1 MMDEARS
8 TPRVPLS
15 ETGTAIGSA
24 THSSSLSPSETPLV
38 QILKDLSQIRSSH
51 GYLLMRIAVAKD
63 AQDAYNVCKGAF
75 QDADEALK
83 RLEDSVP
90 GWLHTWPAEKV
101 SEWLVSVRGVE
112 ARAETSS
119 DTKGS

>member
-1 MMDEARS
+1 MDKAGS

-15 ETGTAIGSA
+15 DEGKAIGSA
-24 THSSSLSPSETPLV
+24 TESSPSETPLV

-112 ARAETSS
+112 ARAETPE
-119 DTKGS
+119 GWQP

>member
-1 MMDEARS
+1 MDEARS

-63 AQDAYNVCKGAF
+63 AQDAYDVCKGAF
-75 QDADEALK
+75 EDADEALK

-112 ARAETSS
+112 ARAETPE
-119 DTKGS
+119 GWQP